1 MCDISKNTEMDQEAG
16 DLHSGLQEF
25 HDMFLTPHLDIVT
38 SDPAKFLAWLVL
50 ISTLITL
57 LVGHL
62 VYLGLLCLLSI
73 TWLYLGNISL
83 KAGRE
88 EEQEEEEEWLLN
100 RFLCFLH
107 QLDNETS
114 DIGQQERGEESETEE
129 GSETASSAVTL
140 QPADSSSA
148 SLADHQ
154 LEEWEDFEFITAQ
167 DLSS

>member
-1 MCDISKNTEMDQEAG
+1 MCDISQITQRDQEAG
-16 DLHSGLQEF
+16 KLHSGLQEF
-25 HDMFLTPHLDIVT
+25 HDRFLGPQLDIVT

-83 KAGRE
+83 KSGKRE
-88 EEQEEEEEWLLN
+88 EEREEEWLLD

-107 QLDNETS
+107 QLDNDRS
-114 DIGQQERGEESETEE
+114 DINQQERGEESETEE
-129 GSETASSAVTL
+129 GGETVSSAVTL
-140 QPADSSSA
+140 LPADSSST